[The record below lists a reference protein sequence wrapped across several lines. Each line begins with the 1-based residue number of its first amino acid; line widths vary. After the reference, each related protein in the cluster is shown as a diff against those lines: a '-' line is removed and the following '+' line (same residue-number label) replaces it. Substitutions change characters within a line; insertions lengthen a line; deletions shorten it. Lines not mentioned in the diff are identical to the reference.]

1 MRRLM
6 ALIAPVLL
14 LAACTQ
20 AAPGQSGSGGIGGS
34 GIDFFSL
41 LWIFFIFSS
50 LVPLFRKRL
59 LDASRVAIFR
69 QLQQERGSR
78 VITLI
83 HRQETLSFLGFPLY
97 RYIDIDDS
105 EAILRAIH
113 LTKEERPID
122 LILHTPGG
130 LVLAAEQIARAL
142 LDHKG
147 KVTVFVPHYAM
158 SGGTLIA
165 LSADEIVLDRH
176 AVLGPVDPQLG
187 DMPAASILK
196 VLEQKEMKDIDD
208 DTLIKA
214 DIARKAITQVA
225 DTVVELVSERKSPEE
240 AKKLAQTLA
249 TGTWTHDYPIT
260 VTEAR
265 ELGLPVSTDMPD
277 AIYTLM
283 ALYPQTNQRRP
294 SLEYVPEPSLP
305 RPRVRERRTD
315 KDSR

>member
-1 MRRLM
+1 MMPRLT
-6 ALIAPVLL
+6 ALILPGLL
-14 LAACTQ
+14 LAACTTTN
-20 AAPGQSGSGGIGGS
+20 PDGQTTGGF
-34 GIDFFSL
+34 DFFNL
-41 LWIFFIFSS
+41 LWIFVIFSS

-196 VLEQKEMKDIDD
+196 VLEQKEPKDIEDA
-208 DTLIKA
+208 TLIKA

-265 ELGLPVSTDMPD
+265 ELGLPVSTDMPA

-294 SLEYVPEPSLP
+294 SVEYVPEPALP
-305 RPRVRERRTD
+305 GPVPRVRERRNE
-315 KDSR
+315 KDNR